1 MSKRVLIMG
10 LPGAGKTKLAESL
23 YNQLYSH
30 FKCVRINA
38 DRIREEYNDWDF
50 SVEGRVRQAK
60 RLRNEADILDSDF
73 AIVDFVCPLPEMRD
87 IFEADITVWVD
98 TIKEGRFEDTNKM
111 FIPPNKYDFHVTEQ
125 DCERWSNIIADEILQ
140 KGK

>member
-1 MSKRVLIMG
+1 
-10 LPGAGKTKLAESL
+10 
-23 YNQLYSH
+23 
-30 FKCVRINA
+30 
-38 DRIREEYNDWDF
+38 
-50 SVEGRVRQAK
+50 
-60 RLRNEADILDSDF
+60 
-73 AIVDFVCPLPEMRD
+73 MRD